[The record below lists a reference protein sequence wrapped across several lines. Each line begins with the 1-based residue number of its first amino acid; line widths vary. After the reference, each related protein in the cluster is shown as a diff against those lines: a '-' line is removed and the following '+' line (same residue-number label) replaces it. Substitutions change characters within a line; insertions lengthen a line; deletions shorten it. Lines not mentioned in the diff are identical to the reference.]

1 MRTTLDIPENLITEA
16 MKISRI
22 STKTGVIIAALE
34 SFIRKSKI
42 SDLKKF
48 KGTVDLDMD
57 MDTLRN
63 HRIPI

>member
-16 MKISRI
+16 MEISRI

-34 SFIRKSKI
+34 SLIRKSKI

-63 HRIPI
+63 RKNW